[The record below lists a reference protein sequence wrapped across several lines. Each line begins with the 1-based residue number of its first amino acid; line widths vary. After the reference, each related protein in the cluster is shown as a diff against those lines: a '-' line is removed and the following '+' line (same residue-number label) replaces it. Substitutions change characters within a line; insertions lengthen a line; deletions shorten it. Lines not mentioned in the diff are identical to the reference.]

1 MKTDFY
7 TPQGTSAG
15 TLELPSAVFD
25 VAYNGD
31 LVHQVVTGLRA
42 NMRASTAHVK
52 DRSEVSGTG
61 KKPWRQKG
69 TGNARHGSRRSP
81 IWRTGGIAHGP
92 TSEKDYS
99 QKINK
104 KMKNKALAVM
114 LSQKLRDE
122 QILFVDTLS
131 FDAIK
136 TQEADAILQK
146 LESVKGFETINTRTK
161 ANNIL
166 LVLPERNDVLE
177 KSFRNIPHVTIV
189 TGRALNAL
197 DCARY
202 RYIII
207 ASAQE
212 NVELLANRI
221 TQ

>member
-15 TLELPSAVFD
+15 TLDLPESVFD

-42 NMRASTAHVK
+42 NMRASNAHVK

-92 TSEKDYS
+92 TNDKDYS

-122 QILFVDTLS
+122 QVLFVDALNMTE
-131 FDAIK
+131 IK
-136 TQEADAILQK
+136 TKEADTILK
-146 LESVKGFETINTRTK
+146 NLESVKGFETINTRDK

-177 KSFRNIPHVTIV
+177 KSFRNVPHVTIV
-189 TGRALNAL
+189 TGHALNAL

-202 RYIII
+202 RYIIV

-212 NVELLANRI
+212 NVELLASRI
-221 TQ
+221 TK